1 MSSENLGQMFI
12 DVGGKFDGY
21 SPTGDDVTIVL
32 RAGKYTSVESVVKH
46 SNGLHDIT
54 FLGNMGN
61 PGDTL
66 KNVDVS
72 KMGYFTTYPK
82 DTITEEADEAKIEPA
97 ADSFDF
103 PEIDIPR

>member
-1 MSSENLGQMFI
+1 MSSENLGQMYI
-12 DVGGKFDGY
+12 DVGGEFDGY
-21 SPTGDDVTIVL
+21 SPTGDDVKIVL
-32 RAGKYTSVESVVKH
+32 KTCKYIRVQSVVKH
-46 SNGLHDIT
+46 SNGLYDIT
-54 FLGNMGN
+54 FMGNMGD

-72 KMGYFTTYPK
+72 KIGYFTTYPK
-82 DTITEEADEAKIEPA
+82 DTITKEADKAKIEPA